1 MKVTLVAGARPNFM
15 KIAPI
20 IHEIKRVQ
28 KLGKDIQFRLVHT
41 GQHYD
46 EKLSHSFF
54 KQLNIPEPD
63 VNLGVGSGSHAEQTA
78 NIMTRF
84 EKELMKNKPDIVLVV
99 GDVNSTMACS
109 IAAKKL
115 HIDVA
120 HVEGG
125 IRSRDMEMPE
135 EVNRLVTDSIADYF
149 FTTSE
154 LANKNLRKE
163 GHGNHKLFLVG
174 NTMIDT
180 LKANMNRLIKPALF
194 DEYKLK
200 PKKYLVM
207 TLHRPSNVDD
217 TDNLKNILKVLEETS
232 KDYKIVFPVHPRTQK
247 NLQKIKLPE
256 KFIVT
261 DPLGYLEFIYLV
273 KNSFAVITDS
283 GGIQEE
289 TTVMKIPCVTLR
301 KNTER
306 PETVTEGTNILAG
319 IDTYR
324 FKPYFT
330 KLFSGK
336 WKKGSIPKFW
346 DGKTSPRIVKQLL
359 KIYNSK

>member
-1 MKVTLVAGARPNFM
+1 M

-20 IHEIKRVQ
+20 IHEIKRVK
-28 KLGKDIQFRLVHT
+28 KLGKNISFRLVHT

-78 NIMTRF
+78 NIMVKF
-84 EKELMKNKPDIVLVV
+84 EKELIENRPDIVLVV

-115 HIDVA
+115 NIDVA

-135 EVNRLVTDSIADYF
+135 EINRLVTDSIADYF

-180 LKANMNRLIKPALF
+180 LKANMNRLVKPALF
-194 DEYKLK
+194 DEYNLK
-200 PKKYLVM
+200 PKK
-207 TLHRPSNVDD
+207 
-217 TDNLKNILKVLEETS
+217 
-232 KDYKIVFPVHPRTQK
+232 
-247 NLQKIKLPE
+247 
-256 KFIVT
+256 
-261 DPLGYLEFIYLV
+261 
-273 KNSFAVITDS
+273 
-283 GGIQEE
+283 
-289 TTVMKIPCVTLR
+289 
-301 KNTER
+301 
-306 PETVTEGTNILAG
+306 
-319 IDTYR
+319 
-324 FKPYFT
+324 
-330 KLFSGK
+330 
-336 WKKGSIPKFW
+336 
-346 DGKTSPRIVKQLL
+346 
-359 KIYNSK
+359 

>member
-1 MKVTLVAGARPNFM
+1 M

-28 KLGKDIQFRLVHT
+28 KLGKKISFRLVHT

-84 EKELMKNKPDIVLVV
+84 EKELIENRPDIVLVV

-125 IRSRDMEMPE
+125 IRSHDMEMPE

-163 GHGNHKLFLVG
+163 GHGNNKLFLVG

-180 LKANMNRLIKPALF
+180 LKANMNRLVKPALF

-217 TDNLKNILKVLEETS
+217 TENLKNILKVLEETS
-232 KDYKIVFPVHPRTQK
+232 KAKDVDYKIVFPVHPRTQK

-319 IDTYR
+319 IDTHK

-336 WKKGSIPKFW
+336 WKKGGVPKFW

-359 KIYNSK
+359 KIYN